1 MIAVVV
7 YRDAGGR
14 VWGFRYSG
22 HADFGEHGE
31 DIVCAAVSAIAQT
44 TVLGLMRHL
53 DVPVDVKQKPGLL
66 ECRLAGGSR
75 AAQEAAE
82 NPAVQA
88 LFETMV
94 LGVREVEK
102 QYPEHVRLRSK
113 TIRQTR

>member
-1 MIAVVV
+1 MIAVEV

-14 VWGFRYSG
+14 VRGFRYSG

-113 TIRQTR
+113 AIRQTR

>member
-1 MIAVVV
+1 MIAVEV

-14 VWGFRYSG
+14 VRGFGCSG

-75 AAQEAAE
+75 GRGGGGRKPGGAG
-82 NPAVQA
+82 AV
-88 LFETMV
+88 
-94 LGVREVEK
+94 
-102 QYPEHVRLRSK
+102 
-113 TIRQTR
+113 

>member
-1 MIAVVV
+1 MIAVEV

-31 DIVCAAVSAIAQT
+31 DIVRRGVRHRQT
-44 TVLGLMRHL
+44 TVLGLMQP
-53 DVPVDVKQKPGLL
+53 DAVDVKQKPGLL